1 MIKALEILKE
11 HKSTVLYLIF
21 GVCSTVLNMIVYY
34 LCYDIIGINNIVSTA
49 LAWIMAIV
57 FAFIT
62 NKQLVFGS
70 VSWDFKT
77 LQKEVVKFTGCRVAT
92 GLLDIV
98 FMYITVDLL
107 SFNALIMK
115 FISNIIVV
123 VLNYIASKLIIFTNK
138 KENVT
143 NEKN

>member
-1 MIKALEILKE
+1 MSKALEILKI

-34 LCYDIIGINNIVSTA
+34 LCYDIVGINNIVSTT
-49 LAWIMAIV
+49 LAWIIAIV

-70 VSWDFKT
+70 ESWDFRT
-77 LQKEVVKFTGCRVAT
+77 LQKEVVKFTGCRVVT

-107 SFNALIMK
+107 SFNALTMK
-115 FISNIIVV
+115 FTSNIIVV
-123 VLNYIASKLIIFTNK
+123 ILNYIASKLVVF
-138 KENVT
+138 
-143 NEKN
+143 KNDNSK

>member
-1 MIKALEILKE
+1 MSEALEILRT

-77 LQKEVVKFTGCRVAT
+77 LQKEVVKFTGCRVVT

-98 FMYITVDLL
+98 FMYITVDL
-107 SFNALIMK
+107 FRMNALIMK

>member
-1 MIKALEILKE
+1 MSEALEILKT

-21 GVCSTVLNMIVYY
+21 GVCSTVLNMTAYY
-34 LCYDIIGINNIVSTA
+34 LCYDIIGINNTLSTA
-49 LAWIMAIV
+49 LAWAMAVV

-70 VSWDFKT
+70 ESWDFKI
-77 LQKEVVKFTGCRVAT
+77 LQKEVVKFTGCRVVT

-123 VLNYIASKLIIFTNK
+123 VLNYIASKLVIFK
-138 KENVT
+138 KEQ
-143 NEKN
+143 